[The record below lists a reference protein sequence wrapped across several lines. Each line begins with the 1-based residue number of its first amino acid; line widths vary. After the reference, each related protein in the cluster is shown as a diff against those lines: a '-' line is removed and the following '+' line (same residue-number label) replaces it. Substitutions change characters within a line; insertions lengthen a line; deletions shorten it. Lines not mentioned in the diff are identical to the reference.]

1 MYRNRSFPDCQM
13 ILRQPGTGLALK
25 RFFSPGS
32 VRFLY
37 VMHSLHSSSVISDS
51 EKAASQP
58 VTNIQT
64 KKPVKIL
71 FLVTEDW
78 YFLSHRLALAR
89 SCRDRGWDVVVATR
103 VGEFGREIEN
113 EGFTVIPIRMRRRGR
128 APLSELLS
136 VLELIRLFRSHRPD
150 IVHNVGLKPVI
161 YGSLAA
167 RFTRTAPVVN
177 TLAGMGY
184 VFSAGHLAIRL
195 ARIAIR
201 ITLKCCLHAPNHW
214 LIVQNKVDAAVLSGI
229 SPTGQNHT
237 AIIKGSGI
245 DTHFFKPVPESD
257 GPIIAAIVCRMLKD
271 KGVREVVL
279 AARELKRRGAGIEI
293 WLVGDPDMENPSSL
307 SEQTL
312 RQWNEEGC
320 VRWLGHQPDI
330 SAIWVKAHIALL
342 PSYHEGMPMALL
354 EAAACGRPIV
364 TADVPGCNELVTDGE
379 SGLLVPSHDW
389 IRLADAIQLL
399 AGSAER
405 RAKLGAAAR
414 NKVCGEYRQEQVVSD
429 TQDLYRRALNQM
441 AQDFAPAV

>member
-1 MYRNRSFPDCQM
+1 MSYCEQ
-13 ILRQPGTGLALK
+13 
-25 RFFSPGS
+25 
-32 VRFLY
+32 
-37 VMHSLHSSSVISDS
+37 
-51 EKAASQP
+51 AAPQP

-64 KKPVKIL
+64 QNPVKIL

-89 SCRDRGWDVVVATR
+89 SCRDQGWEVVVATR
-103 VGEFGREIEN
+103 IGEFGSEIEN

-128 APLSELLS
+128 SLLSELQS
-136 VLELIRLFRSHRPD
+136 FLELIGLFRRHRPD

-167 RFTRTAPVVN
+167 RITRTAPVVN

-201 ITLKCCLHAPNHW
+201 IALKLCLHARNHW
-214 LIVQNKVDAAVLSGI
+214 LIVQNRVDAAILTGI
-229 SPTGQNHT
+229 SPAAQPRT

-245 DTHFFKPVPESD
+245 NTHRFKPVPEPD
-257 GPIIAAIVCRMLKD
+257 GPIVAAIVCRMLED

-279 AARELKRRGAGIEI
+279 AARELKRRGAKIEI
-293 WLVGDPDMENPSSL
+293 WLVGDPDTENPSSL

-312 RQWNEEGC
+312 LQWNEEGC

-330 SAIWVKAHIALL
+330 SQIWAKAHIALL

-379 SGLLVPSHDW
+379 SELLVPSHDW
-389 IRLADAIQLL
+389 IRLADSIQLL
-399 AGSAER
+399 AGSPEQ
-405 RAKLGAAAR
+405 RAKLGTAAH

-429 TQDLYRRALNQM
+429 TQDLYRRALNQI
-441 AQDFAPAV
+441 AQDIAPAV